1 MSAAKEAM
9 HLTTDTLERRA
20 FHFRNLVVL
29 FVAVAFGSAIIALV
43 RWSPLWLLGWLT
55 ALPLF
60 SCFLVVDH
68 FVVARW
74 QRKILDAWLAE
85 ELHLDNFVESMTSMR
100 MLPRATLRSMLA
112 LLPGVPQEVAVQRL
126 PLDVK
131 RHLGELA
138 LFRSRLERDNG
149 LAVAVASLLGVA
161 SVIWAAV
168 DRSWWPLLGVPSA
181 IALAFGCGTINVLR
195 LRSYERRARD
205 AD

>member
-9 HLTTDTLERRA
+9 HRTTDTLERRA

-29 FVAVAFGSAIIALV
+29 IVVVALASPIVALV
-43 RWSPLWLLGWLT
+43 RWNPLWLMGWLA

-68 FVVARW
+68 YLVARW
-74 QRKILDAWLAE
+74 QRKILDAWLAG

-100 MLPRATLRSMLA
+100 MLPRATLRSMLT

-138 LFRSRLERDNG
+138 VFRSRLDRDSAI
-149 LAVAVASLLGVA
+149 AVAVASLLGVGT
-161 SVIWAAV
+161 VVWAAV
-168 DRSWWPLLGVPSA
+168 DRNWLPLLGVPAA
-181 IALAFGCGTINVLR
+181 IALVTACRAINVLR
-195 LRSYERRARD
+195 LRSYKRD
-205 AD
+205 SCADG